1 VKGERF
7 QQVQVLGHLV
17 PVPHLRGGRPK
28 SPAVMRNR
36 EKYLQIAAKVAR
48 KIWCHKSGSCRYAA
62 KDITKALLDKGLSDF
77 QVVEGYVR
85 QPSGECGPRNQHVWI
100 LLGDGTKMD
109 PTKIQFEKGTTYAG
123 IKKKY
128 SPAAYLIPH
137 PKDAAFEL
145 QYPDYRQEFYKN
157 NCNASAPTH

>member
-1 VKGERF
+1 
-7 QQVQVLGHLV
+7 
-17 PVPHLRGGRPK
+17 
-28 SPAVMRNR
+28 MRNR

-48 KIWCHKSGSCRYAA
+48 KICCRKSGSCRYAA

-100 LLGDGTKMD
+100 LLGDGTKID

-128 SPAAYLIPH
+128 SPAAY
-137 PKDAAFEL
+137 
-145 QYPDYRQEFYKN
+145 PDPSSQRRSF
-157 NCNASAPTH
+157 

>member
-1 VKGERF
+1 
-7 QQVQVLGHLV
+7 
-17 PVPHLRGGRPK
+17 
-28 SPAVMRNR
+28 MRNR

-62 KDITKALLDKGLSDF
+62 KDITKALLDNGLSDF

-123 IKKKY
+123 IKKKVFAG
-128 SPAAYLIPH
+128 SV
-137 PKDAAFEL
+137 
-145 QYPDYRQEFYKN
+145 PDPSSQRRSF
-157 NCNASAPTH
+157 